1 MFNQEVPVWVLWLF
15 LKTLHSGW
23 SVSVPYQLLN
33 LLILIPTYNS
43 IESPIDKRKKTAQ
56 KCCM

>member
-33 LLILIPTYNS
+33 LLIFIPTYNS
-43 IESPIDKRKKTAQ
+43 IESPIDKHKKTAQ